1 MSYLIEPHSER
12 RLAADRLPLPA
23 IIHGAE
29 GSGASF
35 TTVVLVA
42 ELIRAGRSVV
52 WLCRRPAAVKALQT
66 ELGIAPPDVRTSEV
80 TATVAWSLSSSRL
93 VTMHGP
99 PDFLLRSLRALPDWS
114 ARVVIIKNIETTIST
129 ALWNTV
135 AKQSPLILSGDF
147 SRATISIQPERWP
160 TIIGFSDF
168 PRAWK
173 KELLP
178 APLYVGTIQT
188 GKRTENILA
197 IDRREKTGEQQ
208 SGYK

>member
-12 RLAADRLPLPA
+12 RFAADRLPLPA

-35 TTVVLVA
+35 ATVVLAA
-42 ELIRAGRSVV
+42 ELIRVGRAVV
-52 WLCRRPAAVKALQT
+52 CLCRRSTAVRALQT
-66 ELGIAPPDVRTSEV
+66 ELGIVPPSVRTREV
-80 TATVAWSLSSSRL
+80 TAAVAWPLSHSRL

-129 ALWNTV
+129 ALWEVV
-135 AKQSPLILSGDF
+135 AKQSTLILSGDF

-160 TIIGFSDF
+160 TIIGFSTF

-178 APLYVGTIQT
+178 APPYVGTIQT

-197 IDRREKTGEQQ
+197 IDRRQKTGEQTI
-208 SGYK
+208 